1 MLSVAQ
7 GSLVIVDGK
16 DVFWKGS
23 KVEVVESIIV
33 HSFDN
38 SIMVKLDVS
47 GADPVAVSEM
57 QAAGIRVKVLQ

>member
-16 DVFWKGS
+16 DVFWRGN
-23 KVEVVESIIV
+23 KVEEVEAIIV

-38 SIMVKLDVS
+38 SIMVKLDVR
-47 GADPVAVSEM
+47 GADPVVVSEM
-57 QAAGIRVKVLQ
+57 IAGGVKVKVL

>member
-1 MLSVAQ
+1 MLSIAQ

-16 DVFWKGS
+16 DVFWKGN
-23 KVEVVESIIV
+23 KIDGVEAIIV

-38 SIMVKLDVS
+38 SIMVKLDLN

-57 QAAGIRVKVLQ
+57 QAAGIKVKVL